1 MMKKFVC
8 GICGF
13 VYEGTEAPEKCPQC
27 GAPKEKFTELVAG
40 VKEYADEHR
49 VGVAKGVDERI
60 LEGLRLNFTGECS
73 EVGMYLAMSRVA
85 DRQAIR
91 KSQKLTNAS
100 LSKKLNTLLNSLNSS
115 AKSLPTTPRPTSKC
129 VLLLNRALAQA
140 RKKSLPS
147 LNSSTS
153 MLSMTRFMKWQKT
166 KLVTAVYSMAS
177 WLVTSQNNPFRN
189 AKKGLSHDDKPLFE
203 Y

>member
-85 DRQAIR
+85 
-91 KSQKLTNAS
+91 KSSDILHVFVVGCGTGARD
-100 LSKKLNTLLNSLNSS
+100 
-115 AKSLPTTPRPTSKC
+115 ADG
-129 VLLLNRALAQA
+129 VALV
-140 RKKSLPS
+140 P
-147 LNSSTS
+147 
-153 MLSMTRFMKWQKT
+153 
-166 KLVTAVYSMAS
+166 
-177 WLVTSQNNPFRN
+177 
-189 AKKGLSHDDKPLFE
+189 
-203 Y
+203 

>member
-85 DRQAIR
+85 DRQGYPEVAEAYKRIAFEEAEHAA
-91 KSQKLTNAS
+91 KFAELLGEVVTDDTKTNLEMRA
-100 LSKKLNTLLNSLNSS
+100 
-115 AKSLPTTPRPTSKC
+115 AAEQ
-129 VLLLNRALAQA
+129 ALAQA
-140 RKKSLPS
+140 RKKSPPS

-153 MLSMTRFMKWQKT
+153 TLSMTRFMKWQKT
-166 KLVTAVYSMAS
+166 KLVTAVYLMAS

-189 AKKGLSHDDKPLFE
+189 AKKGLVA
-203 Y
+203 